1 MYSTMSTTKTRTVFL
16 FCAIFLVLLLVF
28 FIYIFSFLQ
37 VCKGRPVLVVVPVF
51 MEVVLKRGVEGKEE
65 VLKRGVEGKEENKK
79 RGNGFRGRSLKK
91 TLKTR

>member
-1 MYSTMSTTKTRTVFL
+1 
-16 FCAIFLVLLLVF
+16 
-28 FIYIFSFLQ
+28 
-37 VCKGRPVLVVVPVF
+37 